1 MDGNV
6 SGFGLCED
14 DVVNE
19 KLTKWAIF
27 LMFLK
32 RFYQWERLIKE
43 QIVEQIRALR

>member
-1 MDGNV
+1 MGMLVVLDCLV
-6 SGFGLCED
+6 SED

-32 RFYQWERLIKE
+32 RFYLWERLIKE
-43 QIVEQIRALR
+43 QLLNKEG